1 MADPE
6 LNKAEDEMKAK
17 YLPLIR
23 NLSHVELKHFNKNDY
38 KKKVLR
44 DMSKLH
50 PSYDTTV
57 LDGYAQCVS
66 NALQS
71 EAQTLLKHWMRQT
84 SATEQAEPLGLSD
97 TVLEA
102 LDFTMQGDIYSSLPL
117 SQVMDDDDSD
127 DGNDD
132 GNGDD
137 EVNSDY
143 EICDEATGADDSTT
157 LLKQPVNTES
167 STNGN
172 GSNLVARCS
181 ESTIK
186 THQCCESCTVNPKS
200 KKKLGM
206 IQCNVCMS
214 WFHEQCVGLD
224 KNSEPVGIW
233 LCMTCREFPKMV
245 TTELSVMKN
254 ELYDLKQSTTS
265 ILTAVKCLTSNIE
278 RSIGNINDRLTA
290 INNRISTNDKSV
302 TGAIQT
308 LTTTT
313 SNIKTSVDQ
322 KSCQILNKT
331 STILDKVKTTQTE
344 LSKQSTVTDK
354 QCETNTLI
362 ENRQQTPS
370 IQNSSLNQRRSQR
383 EGAPKNGHV
392 QQDQQLNKNQINK
405 NQNGQTKQKPTHDK
419 MGANQEIID
428 LTKNMK
434 PVKKLNTLLFSQV
447 VHCLKKLTQTNL
459 MQTRQ

>member
-1 MADPE
+1 MANPE
-6 LNKAEDEMKAK
+6 LNKAEDAMKSK

-38 KKKVLR
+38 KKKILR

-66 NALQS
+66 NNLQS
-71 EAQTLLKHWMRQT
+71 EAQTLLKHRMRQT
-84 SATEQAEPLGLSD
+84 SATELAEPLGLSD
-97 TVLEA
+97 TILEA
-102 LDFTMQGDIYSSLPL
+102 LDLTMQGDNYSSVSL
-117 SQVMDDDDSD
+117 SQVTDDDDSD

-143 EICDEATGADDSTT
+143 EICDEATGADDSIT

-167 STNGN
+167 STNKN
-172 GSNLVARCS
+172 GRNLVSPCS

-200 KKKLGM
+200 KKKLSM

-245 TTELSVMKN
+245 TTELSVMKS

-290 INNRISTNDKSV
+290 INNRISTNDKSI

-362 ENRQQTPS
+362 KNRQQSPTM
-370 IQNSSLNQRRSQR
+370 QNSSLNQRRSQR
-383 EGAPKNGHV
+383 EGASKMRMN
-392 QQDQQLNKNQINK
+392 NKISN
-405 NQNGQTKQKPTHDK
+405 QTK
-419 MGANQEIID
+419 
-428 LTKNMK
+428 TK
-434 PVKKLNTLLFSQV
+434 
-447 VHCLKKLTQTNL
+447 
-459 MQTRQ
+459 